1 MTTGNR
7 GDAVR
12 ELADVETIRALVH
25 RYAHCV
31 WQEDAAAAVDLF
43 AEDGEMDT
51 GRPTL
56 STTRPRPQP
65 SGNQRRFSAAC

>member
-1 MTTGNR
+1 MAAGNR

-12 ELADVETIRALVH
+12 ELADLEAIRALAH

-51 GRPTL
+51 GDRPVI
-56 STTRPRPQP
+56 RGR
-65 SGNQRRFSAAC
+65 

>member
-1 MTTGNR
+1 MAIGNR

-12 ELADVETIRALVH
+12 DLADLEAIRALVH

-43 AEDGEMDT
+43 TEDGEMDT
-51 GRPTL
+51 RDRPMIRGR
-56 STTRPRPQP
+56 
-65 SGNQRRFSAAC
+65 

>member
-12 ELADVETIRALVH
+12 ELADLEAIRALVH
-25 RYAHCV
+25 RYAHCA
-31 WQEDAAAAVDLF
+31 WREDAAAAVDLF

-51 GRPTL
+51 GDRPVIRGRQAL
-56 STTRPRPQP
+56 LDACYP
-65 SGNQRRFSAAC
+65 SMRAIC